1 MAVQVVPTLSAM
13 AGVYQLS
20 TKGGPAS
27 PRFGAYVELGRSG
40 LPVSG
45 YNPMTSKD
53 VLGTIEA
60 LLDIEAERVVQDTA
74 DRWAEPLGLVD
85 DVEMSVTVAFP
96 GMWTDRL
103 ATEIEH
109 RLLGCTWSQV
119 LVWVDDTV
127 SADAIVAQ
135 ASAQLVRAAWTRLHG
150 PPATLADAAGQE
162 GLAAALGGTVEDGS
176 VGRGDPAVAE
186 ALDVLGDDPSLGT
199 MVAVLYGDD
208 AAQALGWT
216 PLGLDDHAG
225 LRHCAATT
233 SAALGSRE
241 IAELLRSRW
250 SVGRARS

>member
-20 TKGGPAS
+20 TKGGPSS
-27 PRFGAYVELGRSG
+27 PRFGAYVDLGRSG

-45 YNPMTSKD
+45 YNPMTSND

-60 LLDIEAERVVQDTA
+60 LLEIDAERVVQDTA
-74 DRWAEPLGLVD
+74 RRWVEPLGLVD
-85 DVEMSVTVAFP
+85 DVEMWITVATP

-109 RLLGCTWSQV
+109 RLLGRSWSQV
-119 LVWVDDTV
+119 LVWADESV
-127 SADAIVAQ
+127 SPDAVVAQ
-135 ASAQLVRAAWTRLHG
+135 AAAQLVRAAWTRLHG
-150 PPATLADAAGQE
+150 PPAILADAAAQE

-176 VGRGDPAVAE
+176 VGRRDSAVAE
-186 ALDVLGDDPSLGT
+186 ALDVLGDDPSLAT

-208 AAQALGWT
+208 AAQALGWM

-225 LRHCAATT
+225 LRHCTATA
-233 SAALGSRE
+233 SAALGSRD
-241 IAELLRSRW
+241 IADLLRSRW
-250 SVGRARS
+250 SVA